1 VAGIGDLQP
10 RISADEARIIDP
22 SQPVSD
28 PLLHRALTHQI
39 IGAALAVHRELGPG
53 FLEKVYETAL
63 LIELA
68 ENGIPALSQAEIPVF
83 YHSRPVGFYYA
94 DILVDGKVICEIK
107 AVQAAVSAH
116 EAQLLH
122 YLKATGLQVG
132 FIFNFGA
139 RSLEYRRLA
148 KSK

>member
-1 VAGIGDLQP
+1 MAGIGDLQP
-10 RISADEARIIDP
+10 RIGADQARIIDS
-22 SQPVSD
+22 SQSASD
-28 PLLHRALTHQI
+28 PLLYRALTQQI

-53 FLEKVYETAL
+53 FLEKVYETAM

-68 ENGIPALSQAEIPVF
+68 EKGIAALSQAEIPVS
-83 YHSRPVGFYYA
+83 YHLRPVGFYFA

-107 AVQAAVSAH
+107 AAQAIVAAH

-139 RSLEYRRLA
+139 RSLAYRRLA
-148 KSK
+148 KSR

>member
-1 VAGIGDLQP
+1 MADLSELQP
-10 RISADEARIIDP
+10 RINADEARSIDP
-22 SQPVSD
+22 GQSASD
-28 PLLHRALTHQI
+28 PLLHRALTQRI

-53 FLEKVYETAL
+53 FLEKVYETAM

-68 ENGIPALSQAEIPVF
+68 ESGIPALSQAEIPVS

-107 AVQAAVSAH
+107 AAQAIVSAH

-132 FIFNFGA
+132 FIFNFGT

>member
-10 RISADEARIIDP
+10 RISADEARIIES
-22 SQPVSD
+22 SQSAVD
-28 PLLHRALTHQI
+28 PLLYRALTRQI

-68 ENGIPALSQAEIPVF
+68 EEVIPALAQAEIPVS
-83 YHSRPVGFYYA
+83 YHSRPVGSYYA
-94 DILVDGKVICEIK
+94 DILVDGKVIYEIK
-107 AVQAAVSAH
+107 AVQAIASAH

-122 YLKATGLQVG
+122 YLNATGLQVG

-148 KSK
+148 KSR